1 MAKTWQCL
9 VLKSTTTAEKSY
21 SQKLTWS
28 QALCTF
34 SRKKLGGCHAR
45 IFNGK
50 LILHR
55 FCPGDL
61 QTSFRTWLEASYVHG
76 TILNVDGGWLAR

>member
-9 VLKSTTTAEKSY
+9 VLESTTTAEKSY

-34 SRKKLGGCHAR
+34 SRKKIGGMSCKNFQWKHDIAQ
-45 IFNGK
+45 
-50 LILHR
+50 IL
-55 FCPGDL
+55 PGGPSD
-61 QTSFRTWLEASYVHG
+61 FASYLVASH
-76 TILNVDGGWLAR
+76 LCSLHNFKC

>member
-34 SRKKLGGCHAR
+34 SRKKIGGMSCKNFQWKHDIAQ
-45 IFNGK
+45 
-50 LILHR
+50 IL
-55 FCPGDL
+55 PGDL
-61 QTSFRTWLEASYVHG
+61 QTSLHTWLEATYVVG
-76 TILNVDGGWLAR
+76 TILNVNGGWLAR

>member
-9 VLKSTTTAEKSY
+9 VLKSTTTAEKLY

-34 SRKKLGGCHAR
+34 SRK
-45 IFNGK
+45 NW
-50 LILHR
+50 
-55 FCPGDL
+55 GDVM
-61 QTSFRTWLEASYVHG
+61 QEFSME
-76 TILNVDGGWLAR
+76 N